1 MAVGHTFSNLFG
13 RSPITPLQTHM
24 TKVQSCAETLI
35 PFFKAVRNEDW
46 EAAANQQ
53 ELIRSLENEAD
64 ALKKELRLQLPKS
77 LFLPVSRTDLLDL
90 LSMQDKIANRAKD
103 IAGIMLGRK
112 MTLPEQLSDPV
123 NGFVA
128 EAVSASA
135 QALKAIQELDE
146 LLETSFGGRE
156 TRLVESLIQELDA
169 IENRT
174 DELEVEI
181 RAKLFAIEKDL
192 QPVDVMFLYRIIDW
206 IGDLA
211 DRAQKVGSRL
221 QILIAR

>member
-1 MAVGHTFSNLFG
+1 MAVSHTFSNLFG
-13 RSPITPLQTHM
+13 RSPITPLQKHM
-24 TKVQSCAETLI
+24 AKVQSCAETLV
-35 PFFKAVRNEDW
+35 PFFRAVRDEDW
-46 EAAANQQ
+46 NAAANLQ

-103 IAGIMLGRK
+103 IAGIMLGRR
-112 MTLPEQLSDPV
+112 MTLPTQLADPV

-135 QALKAIQELDE
+135 QALRAIQELDE

-156 TRLVESLIQELDA
+156 IRLVESLIQELDA

-174 DELEVEI
+174 DELEIEI
-181 RAKLFAIEKDL
+181 RAKLFAIEKEL